1 MNAVDQGDVD
11 KVGTVFSEQLC
22 IVGIDALYMIR
33 FRKCLCLLL
42 VAVCEKAGYLYSF
55 YLCPFYGIFYSRFF
69 TT

>member
-22 IVGIDALYMIR
+22 IVGIDVLYMIR

-42 VAVCEKAGYLYSF
+42 VAVCEKSF
-55 YLCPFYGIFYSRFF
+55 N
-69 TT
+69 